1 MYPVVKSVLT
11 PPAPCW
17 SQARKHTRAWG
28 HGDFSRSKTLARMG
42 WAEGDEGIMRVGEGS
57 PFVLGTGISG
67 VMSSRGCQMVTKGEN
82 VVPGG

>member
-17 SQARKHTRAWG
+17 SQARKHTRTRG

-42 WAEGDEGIMRVGEGS
+42 WAEGDEGIMRAGKA
-57 PFVLGTGISG
+57 FVLGTGISG
-67 VMSSRGCQMVTKGEN
+67 MSN
-82 VVPGG
+82 FDN